1 MEGIKKLSSEELGE
15 IEVET
20 GVKLSQGPG
29 TPLFMRG
36 EVNVKGVKKEL
47 DMEVDSGA
55 DRCVLM
61 LSEAQRLGVKI
72 RAFKKPKGVAGLG
85 QDVLECKYFSILNLK
100 IQSLNGGPLVMNI
113 LCYLYDGRM
122 PNLLGSDCLNY
133 LDGNLDYPTQSMRLS
148 DKVVQL
154 FPKERKLK
162 ISKKEG
168 SKFFSMH
175 DECFPPKTTKKIRV
189 KVDGDVSQGKVA
201 FIGEHN
207 SNFIV
212 LDTVYNEVKDD
223 YWAVVMN
230 FQEIPAQIKQ
240 GDQMGYL
247 LREGENAEIFHLDE
261 LINDPLLFSRES
273 EETGEKEKR

>member
-15 IEVET
+15 IEVEA

-122 PNLLGSDCLNY
+122 PNLLGSA
-133 LDGNLDYPTQSMRLS
+133 S
-148 DKVVQL
+148 
-154 FPKERKLK
+154 
-162 ISKKEG
+162 
-168 SKFFSMH
+168 
-175 DECFPPKTTKKIRV
+175 
-189 KVDGDVSQGKVA
+189 A
-201 FIGEHN
+201 
-207 SNFIV
+207 
-212 LDTVYNEVKDD
+212 
-223 YWAVVMN
+223 
-230 FQEIPAQIKQ
+230 
-240 GDQMGYL
+240 
-247 LREGENAEIFHLDE
+247 
-261 LINDPLLFSRES
+261 
-273 EETGEKEKR
+273 

>member
-1 MEGIKKLSSEELGE
+1 MESVKKLTSKELDE
-15 IEVET
+15 IEGEA

-36 EVNVKGVKKEL
+36 EVLVKGIKKEL

-72 RAFKKPKGVAGLG
+72 RSFKRPKGVAGLG

-100 IQSLNGGPLVMNI
+100 IQSINGDPLVMNI
-113 LCYLYDGRM
+113 LCYLFDGKM

-133 LDGNLDYPTQSMRLS
+133 LDGNLDYPTQSMRLR
-148 DKVVQL
+148 DKIIQL
-154 FPKERKLK
+154 FLKERKVKSAKL
-162 ISKKEG
+162 EG

-175 DECFPPKTTKKIRV
+175 DECFPPKSTKKIRV
-189 KVDGDVSQGKVA
+189 KIDGEVSQGKVA

-212 LDTVYNEVKDD
+212 LVWFTKKFYKCN
-223 YWAVVMN
+223 
-230 FQEIPAQIKQ
+230 
-240 GDQMGYL
+240 
-247 LREGENAEIFHLDE
+247 
-261 LINDPLLFSRES
+261 
-273 EETGEKEKR
+273 TT